1 MPGRPTPNIANFLE
15 AETRVGNNV
24 VTVIDESQASD
35 GIYWAQSQ
43 VTDGVTKEFALETTT
58 LEDVFVRMTGHT
70 SEAA

>member
-1 MPGRPTPNIANFLE
+1 M
-15 AETRVGNNV
+15 GNNV